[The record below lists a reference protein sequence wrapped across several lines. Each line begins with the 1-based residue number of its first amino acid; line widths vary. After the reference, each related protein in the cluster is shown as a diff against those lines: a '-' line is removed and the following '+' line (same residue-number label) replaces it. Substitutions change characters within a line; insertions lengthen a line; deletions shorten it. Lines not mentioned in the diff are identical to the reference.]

1 MGNPTLF
8 HCGFGDVVERRLTD
22 AAAAAHAIPTPF
34 IRTLLDPLAET
45 GIRPLV
51 RARNQFVANR
61 IEMDVIKMATE
72 IALVADGMLPKL
84 ALPYAAS
91 AMAAVGFARGLLPSG
106 GSQPALSERL
116 LEVRPADR
124 ETMIVLGERPDRVKM
139 IRENHD
145 RVDGEGPSPLGFRKR

>member
-84 ALPYAAS
+84 ALPYSAS
-91 AMAAVGFARGLLPSG
+91 AVAAV
-106 GSQPALSERL
+106 
-116 LEVRPADR
+116 
-124 ETMIVLGERPDRVKM
+124 
-139 IRENHD
+139 
-145 RVDGEGPSPLGFRKR
+145 